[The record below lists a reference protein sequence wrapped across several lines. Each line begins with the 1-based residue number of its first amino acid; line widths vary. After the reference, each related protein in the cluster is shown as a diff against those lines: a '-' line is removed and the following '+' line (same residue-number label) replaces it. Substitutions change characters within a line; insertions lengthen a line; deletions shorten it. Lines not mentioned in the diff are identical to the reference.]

1 MLFET
6 IHVGAVRANVR
17 DVSNAAIEDKV
28 KSWLRQTQYNWIG
41 TAIKHLSVAMKLLKL
56 VNVSDCLKMTTSRRL
71 TMKTRRSSIA
81 IVERLYIVMKYT
93 IGQSIR
99 VSECCLSYLLL

>member
-1 MLFET
+1 
-6 IHVGAVRANVR
+6 VR

-41 TAIKHLSVAMKLLKL
+41 TAKKHLMEMAAESVAMKLPKL
-56 VNVSDCLKMTTSRRL
+56 VSVSDCLKMTTSSRRL

-81 IVERLYIVMKYT
+81 TVERL
-93 IGQSIR
+93 
-99 VSECCLSYLLL
+99 